1 MALTIFL
8 NNKKVQ
14 CHFSLLFLFR
24 LDTRRST
31 RMVKAKT
38 GNLPVLLVDT
48 TDVLLIVADT
58 IWCHIRDSREALLA
72 YIGTF
77 YVLDYDYP
85 AAYEIGL
92 TMVHFFYLDISK
104 YHPIKYNLLIVSYRN
119 ILSTK
124 QSEIIFLLVHV
135 FFYKRNIFFT

>member
-92 TMVHFFYLDISK
+92 TMVHFFLSGYKQIPSDQIQPFNSELQEYLK
-104 YHPIKYNLLIVSYRN
+104 Y
-119 ILSTK
+119 
-124 QSEIIFLLVHV
+124 EAE
-135 FFYKRNIFFT
+135 